1 MRSILSFLVLV
12 VLFSGARVGSE
23 TLPPFEINRK
33 YTLVQVGEKGRV
45 NMTYDV
51 SPWGAAGLRI
61 DVYPEHAEPG
71 SQPLR
76 SWTYTGAKGAQRLP
90 FNDMGIGVYR
100 LQGILLDASGKQI
113 AGGDRAVFLEY
124 GGWKAW
130 RAAQAG
136 AKDAPMK
143 GVDRPDGAE
152 NASLLLSP
160 AGLVMNAGQSAEIN
174 AQLTGVKNPNSV
186 ELVWQLEGQGDLQPL
201 SNLRANYRAEKE
213 APAGKVATIHVFV
226 RNYPAL
232 KANLSVVITTV
243 QRGEIEGH

>member
-1 MRSILSFLVLV
+1 LRSILSFLVVL
-12 VLFSGARVGSE
+12 VLFNGAQVGSE

-51 SPWGAAGLRI
+51 SAWGASGLRI
-61 DVYPEHAEPG
+61 DVYPEHA
-71 SQPLR
+71 SADSKPLR
-76 SWTYTGAKGAQRLP
+76 SWTYNGAKGAQRLP

-100 LQGILLDASGKQI
+100 LQGVLLDSTGKQM

-130 RAAQAG
+130 RAAQGG

-143 GVDRPDGAE
+143 GLDRPEGAE
-152 NASLLLSP
+152 NAALLLSP
-160 AGLVMNAGQSAEIN
+160 AGLVLNAGQAAEIN

-186 ELVWQLEGQGDLQPL
+186 ELVWQLEGQGELQPL
-201 SNLRANYRAEKE
+201 GNTRANYRADKE
-213 APAGKVATIHVFV
+213 APNGKVATIRVWV